1 MTDKND
7 NHDDDDDDLYGYDHI
22 QKNDHGNNDK
32 SNLI

>member
-22 QKNDHGNNDK
+22 QKNDHGHNDK
-32 SNLI
+32 